1 MATAPH
7 FDQEAAMPETL
18 TLDRPSTSRIF
29 LKQRLV
35 WVGGVMVLLL
45 ALAALAA
52 PALTRLGWLRVPDTQ
67 YAAGLDEDGMPLGP
81 SQWLR
86 IPVGLDH
93 YAGKNGALR
102 GISAAKHTL
111 LGESTFFQNLSR
123 IILQTGLGKRIG
135 GC

>member
-7 FDQEAAMPETL
+7 FDQEATMPETL
-18 TLDRPSTSRIF
+18 TLDRPSTGRIF

-35 WVGGVMVLLL
+35 WAGGVMVLLL
-45 ALAALAA
+45 ALAVLAA
-52 PALTRLGWLRVPDTQ
+52 PALTRMG
-67 YAAGLDEDGMPLGP
+67 
-81 SQWLR
+81 WLR
-86 IPVGLDH
+86 IPVGPGH

-123 IILQTGLGKRIG
+123 IFLQTGLGKRIR